1 MGEAKRRKLAPC
13 ICGTGLPAGQC
24 CWTSHG
30 YHKRPAV
37 VDLHNKTH
45 SFDHLVGG
53 GEERFFAAVPCLVVS
68 VRSAAATVSPAL
80 AAFTCPCRRR
90 LT

>member
-1 MGEAKRRKLAPC
+1 MSALSQRTDIAEREHHVRFVPTAEVNAP
-13 ICGTGLPAGQC
+13 L
-24 CWTSHG
+24 
-30 YHKRPAV
+30 
-37 VDLHNKTH
+37 
-45 SFDHLVGG
+45 DHLVGG